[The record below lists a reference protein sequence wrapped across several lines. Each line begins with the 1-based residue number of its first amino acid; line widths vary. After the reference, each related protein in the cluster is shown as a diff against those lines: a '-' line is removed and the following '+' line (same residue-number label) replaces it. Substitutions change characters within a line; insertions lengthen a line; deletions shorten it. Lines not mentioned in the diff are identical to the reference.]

1 MEDTTQQVY
10 DALRRKA
17 LGETL
22 CETQEE
28 YAFEEGEEVLKKRKV
43 VTKQISP
50 DLAAMR
56 FLLESGGE
64 DLSTLT
70 DQELAALQEELQRIC
85 LSQMQKELL
94 LSGENSVVSA
104 PKKDN
109 GNC

>member
-1 MEDTTQQVY
+1 MEDTTQRVY

-28 YAFEEGEEVLKKRKV
+28 YAFEEGEEVLKKRKI

-56 FLLESGGE
+56 FLLESGTE
-64 DLSTLT
+64 DLTALT
-70 DQELAALQEELQRIC
+70 DGELFALQRELEELC
-85 LSQMQKELL
+85 LRQIEERM
-94 LSGENSVVSA
+94 LSARGNGGA
-104 PKKDN
+104 NAHPKTT
-109 GNC
+109 